1 MKITESYQGGGI
13 NDYGTHCPENP
24 TQVPRF
30 LKAKAHGFT
39 LIEVS
44 MAFMM
49 LIILSGSVVSLL
61 TQHVFFMQ
69 LINNSSFLSEEAPR
83 INAMVSSIV
92 NQADSYQIF
101 GNLAD
106 AEAGAKPLLNDG
118 TAVRL
123 TFRNPSGVPDECILS
138 FAKVGGAPASLNY
151 HYLSGGAWSA
161 APNWVVTSQ
170 PASVTFSTNE
180 GSLLVRFVGPD
191 GEIIEFAG
199 NS

>member
-1 MKITESYQGGGI
+1 MKIQKSFNGGL
-13 NDYGTHCPENP
+13 NDGASACFVKPLSP
-24 TQVPRF
+24 PRF
-30 LKAKAHGFT
+30 PKRQQHGFT

-44 MAFMM
+44 LAFMM

-101 GNLAD
+101 GSLAD
-106 AEAGAKPLLNDG
+106 AEAGANPVLNGG

-123 TFRNPSGVPDECILS
+123 TFRNPSGVADECILS
-138 FAKVGGAPASLNY
+138 FAGVGGGAASLNY
-151 HYLSGGAWSA
+151 HYLSGGDWPAQ
-161 APNWVVTSQ
+161 PNWVVTSQ
-170 PASVTFSTNE
+170 PANVTFSTNQ